1 MYTMV
6 NGRPQLAIKSLLVR
20 QTPEIKKVEEETR
33 EAEEVIEQVIDK
45 AKLTGGNIDLSKLSD
60 RDRLLSKIKNLEL
73 LQNILA
79 EEQETKKNSS
89 KKKFINFNI

>member
-1 MYTMV
+1 MV
-6 NGRPQLAIKSLLVR
+6 NGRPKLTINRLLVN
-20 QTPEIKKVEEETR
+20 QQPEIKKVEEETR

-45 AKLTGGNIDLSKLSD
+45 AKLSGGNIDLSNLSQ

-73 LQNILA
+73 LQQILT
-79 EEQETKKNSS
+79 EEQESKKQSS

>member
-6 NGRPQLAIKSLLVR
+6 NGRPTLTIDQLLINQQS
-20 QTPEIKKVEEETR
+20 EIIQVEEEVR
-33 EAEEVIEQVIDK
+33 ETEEVIEQVIDK
-45 AKLTGGNIDLSKLSD
+45 AKLNGGNIDLSNLSQ

-73 LQNILA
+73 LQQILT
-79 EEQETKKNSS
+79 EEQESKKQSS